1 MRVAYRRCTN
11 VKARTFNDVLFAYA
25 DGSEGPEIGLSD
37 SRAGY
42 CLSQNNETIAK
53 KEFKDYEDGTTL
65 YYSYNA
71 ELNKPLDYSCLYD
84 YNPR

>member
-11 VKARTFNDVLFAYA
+11 VKARTFNDVLFSYA
-25 DGSEGPEIGLSD
+25 DGSEGPEIGLSN

-42 CLSQNNETIAK
+42 CLSQNNKTIAK
-53 KEFKDYEDGTTL
+53 KEFKDYEDGKTL
-65 YYSYNA
+65 YYAYNA

>member
-1 MRVAYRRCTN
+1 MN
-11 VKARTFNDVLFAYA
+11 VKAWTFNDVLFSYA
-25 DGSEGPEIGLSD
+25 DGSEGPEINLPYL
-37 SRAGY
+37 RAGY
-42 CLSQNNETIAK
+42 CLSKNNETIVK

-65 YYSYNA
+65 YYAYNA

>member
-11 VKARTFNDVLFAYA
+11 VKARTFNDVLFSYA
-25 DGSEGPEIGLSD
+25 DGSEGPEIGLLD
-37 SRAGY
+37 SHAGY
-42 CLSQNNETIAK
+42 CLSKNNEAIVK
-53 KEFKDYEDGTTL
+53 KEFKDYEDGTAL

-71 ELNKPLDYSCLYD
+71 KFNNPLYYSCLYD